1 MYWNH
6 DMMGWFGGFGMI
18 LFWVIL
24 IIVIIVLVK
33 VIMARPDGRAENKE
47 TPLEILKR
55 RYASGEIGKDEYE
68 EKKKDLQ
75 I

>member
-6 DMMGWFGGFGMI
+6 DMMGWAGGFGMI
-18 LFWVIL
+18 LIWIIL
-24 IIVIIVLVK
+24 IMLIVVLVK
-33 VIMARPDGRAENKE
+33 FLMTKTNGQREQKE

-55 RYASGEIGKDEYE
+55 RYAKGEIDKVEYD

-75 I
+75 T